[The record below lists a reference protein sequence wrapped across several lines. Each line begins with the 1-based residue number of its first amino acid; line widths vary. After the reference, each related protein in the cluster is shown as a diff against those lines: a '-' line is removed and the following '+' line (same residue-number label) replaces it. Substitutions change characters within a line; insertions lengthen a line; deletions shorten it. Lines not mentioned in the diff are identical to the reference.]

1 MASKFHTKA
10 TSTGYLQSLLE
21 RFANEP
27 EGLPSDWRNALN
39 LLDAYFPDVL
49 SGTPNDASA
58 LEFIRRFAHV
68 AARLDPLERDYP
80 GRWGHLAAEFAHRAA
95 SDRIPGAATARLLQ
109 IYAGTLA
116 VETGHIEDPSR
127 MEWVHAHRETARTLP
142 DESRRRAL
150 AAVIRAEV
158 FERFMGQRFVGKKRF
173 GAEGAESLHPLIQR
187 ILDRSAASGVAE
199 VVIGTMH
206 RGRLGLMTAVFGQP
220 LTQLFGRMKGEYPL
234 REAGRSA
241 DVPYHL
247 GFSAVYQAPAGSL
260 RLKVLPNPSHLE
272 AINAVVLGYARNRQD
287 LLGSTR
293 RVLPLILHTDASVVA
308 QGVVSE
314 ALQLGGVAG
323 HTVGGA
329 INIVVNNQLGFTTN
343 PEEGRT
349 ARHCTAAWKTVDSLI
364 AHVNADDV
372 DAVLSAADLA
382 FDYREHFAGESVV
395 DLVCVRANGH
405 NEVDEPRFTQP
416 RYYELA
422 DQRRPIAARFADTLV
437 ADRII
442 DRSYSTGI
450 LERYRAELDAA
461 FAEHGQRHECEPI
474 SGYAL
479 MPAAPLD
486 EIATLAAKVPS
497 HGRFNQKAT
506 QLTARREAEWRSSV
520 SWATA
525 EVLALGTALSMGCNV
540 RLSGQDVERG
550 AFSQRHLSLIE
561 ISGTRHRVYASA
573 PEGWGRL
580 DAINSPLCEYAALA
594 FEYGHSVAP
603 SQTLTIWEAQF
614 GDFANVA
621 QAVFDQFLSSAA
633 EKWELRSGLVVLLPH
648 GLEGQGPEHSSARME
663 RMLQLAARD
672 NLRIAH
678 PTTPAN
684 YFHLLLSQ
692 LHEAPTK
699 PLIIF
704 TPKKLLRLKAASSAP
719 DTLRHGSFHK
729 ILVQSGSLV
738 KRVIV
743 CSGKIFYDLTEA
755 LADSSR
761 DDLMLVR
768 LEQLYP
774 FPAQEVAE
782 ALRATPFADVVWL
795 QEEPAN
801 FGIWTWVRA
810 HLEQAISSAGLPSVA
825 LSCIA
830 RPESPS
836 PAGSFHTLHEA
847 DQARLVAA
855 ALGEP

>member
-1 MASKFHTKA
+1 MASKFHTVA
-10 TSTGYLQSLLE
+10 ASTGYLQGLLE
-21 RFANEP
+21 QFANDP
-27 EGLPSDWRNALN
+27 AGLPSDWRNALN

-49 SGTPNDASA
+49 SGTANDASA
-58 LEFIRRFAHV
+58 VEFIRRFAHV
-68 AARLDPLERDYP
+68 AARLDPLKRDSP
-80 GRWGHLAAEFAHRAA
+80 ARWSHLAAEFAHRAA
-95 SDRIPGAATARLLQ
+95 SDRLPGAATARLLR

-173 GAEGAESLHPLIQR
+173 GAEGAESLHALVQR

-206 RGRLGLMTAVFGQP
+206 RGRLGLLTAVFGQA

-247 GFSAVYQAPAGSL
+247 GFSAEYQAPAGTL

-287 LLGSTR
+287 ALGSTR

-329 INIVVNNQLGFTTN
+329 INIVVNNQLGFTTD
-343 PEEGRT
+343 PEDGRT

-422 DQRRPIAARFADTLV
+422 DRRRPIAARFADTLL
-437 ADRII
+437 ADRVI
-442 DRSYSTGI
+442 DSGYPTGI
-450 LERYRAELDAA
+450 LERYRVELDAA
-461 FAEHGQRHECEPI
+461 FAEHGQSDECEPI
-474 SGYAL
+474 LGYASK
-479 MPAAPLD
+479 PAASLD
-486 EIATLAAKVPS
+486 DIATLASRVPTY
-497 HGRFNQKAT
+497 GRFNQKAT
-506 QLTARREAEWRSSV
+506 QLAARRGEEWRSSV

-525 EVLALGTALSMGCNV
+525 EVLALGTALSMGWNV

-550 AFSQRHLSLIE
+550 AFSQRHLSLIDV
-561 ISGTRHRVYASA
+561 SGTRHRVYASA

-580 DAINSPLCEYAALA
+580 DVINSPLCEYAALA

-621 QAVFDQFLSSAA
+621 QVVFDQFLSSAA

-692 LHEAPTK
+692 LREAPAK

-719 DTLRHGSFHK
+719 DTLRLGSFHK
-729 ILVQSGSLV
+729 IIVQSGALV

-755 LADSSR
+755 LAKSSR

-810 HLEQAISSAGLPSVA
+810 HLEQAISSAGLLSLA
-825 LSCIA
+825 LSRIA

-836 PAGSFHTLHEA
+836 PAGSFHTLHEV
-847 DQARLVAA
+847 DQARLIAE